1 MRKLQQQQKLKL
13 WSAIIGL
20 FITEIASVMT
30 EGIITVGI
38 IPIASVITVG
48 IIKISVHSNIEE
60 CVRSTYAMFVTCF
73 AYRIGQI

>member
-1 MRKLQQQQKLKL
+1 
-13 WSAIIGL
+13 
-20 FITEIASVMT
+20 MT

-48 IIKISVHSNIEE
+48 IIQISVHSNIEE